1 MNNKENK
8 SKFERPRFA
17 LDENTLAQSI
27 DASADKAT
35 VASDFLF
42 LIDCTRTMEWVI
54 NTLVDTILEVVDI
67 FDEDG
72 LRMRY
77 GVVEFRDQ
85 LRDLESIRMIHHE
98 FNGSHF
104 TDDANILRKCLKTL
118 KAMGGGPPKESIFDA
133 IKIGLEQSDWRDD
146 ASKFV
151 VILTDSEGPIR
162 EDLFV
167 KGWKECISIIETA
180 EIDML
185 HVVRSAEWQ
194 EEFVNFSQIEGKDG
208 EDLAVFLHD
217 IGEKETAQNELKKVL
232 RGIGYSSR
240 KKARSVRNKNRFRE

>member
-1 MNNKENK
+1 MNNKENM
-8 SKFERPRFA
+8 SKFERTRFS

-35 VASDFLF
+35 AASDFLF

-104 TDDANILRKCLKTL
+104 TNDAKTLRKCLKTL
-118 KAMGGGPPKESIFDA
+118 QATGGGPPKESIFDA
-133 IKIGLEQSDWRDD
+133 IKTGLEQSDWRGD

-151 VILTDSEGPIR
+151 VILTDSEGPILN
-162 EDLFV
+162 DYFV
-167 KGWKECISIIETA
+167 KG
-180 EIDML
+180 
-185 HVVRSAEWQ
+185 SAEWKKA
-194 EEFVNFSQIEGKDG
+194 FVNFSQIEGKDG
-208 EDLAVFLHD
+208 EDLAVFIHD

-240 KKARSVRNKNRFRE
+240 KKARQIRNKNRFRE